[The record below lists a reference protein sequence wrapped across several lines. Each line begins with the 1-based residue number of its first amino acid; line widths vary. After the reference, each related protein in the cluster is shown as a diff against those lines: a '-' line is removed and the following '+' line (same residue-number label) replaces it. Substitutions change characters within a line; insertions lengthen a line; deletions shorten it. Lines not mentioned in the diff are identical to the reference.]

1 MRRYKG
7 ENNMNLI
14 NYMFKKRM
22 FPFNCLVPMDKEEFI
37 NELRS
42 NTRFVLYLKDN
53 NQAIV
58 YDTTQN
64 YDIDFIGYISSRKD
78 GTCITGYVA
87 HKVSVIEWI
96 IFCLTYILSFIF
108 IIKSFTF
115 SMSNLIILIAGIFVM
130 LLIFVCFPLMS
141 FISGF
146 MPLRQ
151 GLKKYYKKCYRESM
165 RSKQYKW
172 RK

>member
-1 MRRYKG
+1 MLKLK
-7 ENNMNLI
+7 EW
-14 NYMFKKRM
+14 MFKKRM
-22 FPFNCLVPMDKEEFI
+22 FPFNYLVPMDKEELI

-42 NTRFVLYLKDN
+42 NTRFVLYLNDN
-53 NQAIV
+53 DQAIV

-96 IFCLTYILSFIF
+96 IFFLTYILSFIF
-108 IIKSFTF
+108 IIKIFTF
-115 SMSNLIILIAGIFVM
+115 SVSNLIMLIAGIFVM
-130 LLIFVCFPLMS
+130 FFMFVCWPLVS
-141 FISGF
+141 FNSRF

-151 GLKKYYKKCYRESM
+151 GLKKYYKKYYRESI
-165 RSKQYKW
+165 RRKRDNSKQ
-172 RK
+172 

>member
-1 MRRYKG
+1 MKLKYSMLKLK
-7 ENNMNLI
+7 EW
-14 NYMFKKRM
+14 MFKKRM

-42 NTRFVLYLKDN
+42 DTRFVLYLKDN
-53 NQAIV
+53 DQAIV
-58 YDTTQN
+58 YDPTQN
-64 YDIDFIGYISSRKD
+64 YDIDFMGYISSRKD

-96 IFCLTYILSFIF
+96 IFFLTYILFFIF

-115 SMSNLIILIAGIFVM
+115 SMSNWIILIAGIFVWF
-130 LLIFVCFPLMS
+130 LIFVCFPLIS
-141 FISGF
+141 FHSRF
-146 MPLRQ
+146 MPLRR
-151 GLKKYYKKCYRESM
+151 GLKKYYKKYYRESM

-172 RK
+172 RN

>member
-1 MRRYKG
+1 MKLKCWMLKLK
-7 ENNMNLI
+7 EW
-14 NYMFKKRM
+14 MFKKRM

-42 NTRFVLYLKDN
+42 DTRFVLYLKDN
-53 NQAIV
+53 DQAIV
-58 YDTTQN
+58 YDPTQN

-96 IFCLTYILSFIF
+96 ILFLTYILSFIF
-108 IIKSFTF
+108 VIKIFTF
-115 SMSNLIILIAGIFVM
+115 SVSNLIMLIAGIFVM
-130 LLIFVCFPLMS
+130 LLSFVCFPLIS
-141 FISGF
+141 FSSRF

-151 GLKKYYKKCYRESM
+151 GLKKYYRESM

-172 RK
+172 RN